1 MSGLAAETS
10 VTWVAAI
17 ATIVVLA
24 GLFGERRL
32 FGLAQHLLAGLAT
45 GYLAV
50 LALREVLLPRL
61 LDPLAADPAGR
72 LDLWVAGGLVVL
84 TALAAW
90 LPRRVA
96 AVPLAVLVGGLAAF
110 ALGGAVVGTVLPQAA
125 ATIVVPSDGAGLAA
139 GLASLAISVLVLL
152 AFVHGAPRAR
162 LVVAGASAGRWLM
175 LAGVGGWLGYL
186 LVTRLVLLTDRIGF
200 LLTDWLGVGR

>member
-1 MSGLAAETS
+1 MSGLAGEAS

-17 ATIVVLA
+17 ATLVVLA

-50 LALREVLLPRL
+50 LALREVLVPRL
-61 LDPLAADPAGR
+61 AAPLAADPAGR
-72 LDLWVAGGLVVL
+72 LDLWVALGLVVL

-90 LPRRVA
+90 LPRRLA
-96 AVPLAVLVGGLAAF
+96 AVPLAVLVGSLAAF

-125 ATIVVPSDGAGLAA
+125 SAIVVPTDGAGLAA
-139 GLASLAISVLVLL
+139 GLVSLAISVLVLL
-152 AFVHGAPRAR
+152 AFVQGAPRAR
-162 LVVAGASAGRWLM
+162 LVAAGASAGRWLM
-175 LAGVGGWLGYL
+175 LVGVGGWLGYL

-200 LLTDWLGVGR
+200 LLTDWLGVR

>member
-17 ATIVVLA
+17 ATLVVLA
-24 GLFGERRL
+24 GLLGERRL

-61 LDPLAADPAGR
+61 AAPLAADPGGR
-72 LDLWVAGGLVVL
+72 WDLWVAVGLVVL

-90 LPRRVA
+90 LPRRLA
-96 AVPLAVLVGGLAAF
+96 AVPLAVLIGSLAAF

-125 ATIVVPSDGAGLAA
+125 SALVVGSDGAGLAA

-152 AFVHGAPRAR
+152 AFVHGAPRRR
-162 LVVAGASAGRWLM
+162 LVAAGASAGRWLM

-200 LLTDWLGVGR
+200 LLVDWLGLGR

>member
-61 LDPLAADPAGR
+61 LDPLAADPADR
-72 LDLWVAGGLVVL
+72 LDLWVALGLVVL

-90 LPRRVA
+90 LPRRLA
-96 AVPLAVLVGGLAAF
+96 AVPLALLIGSLAAF

-125 ATIVVPSDGAGLAA
+125 ATIVVPSDGSGLAA

-152 AFVHGAPRAR
+152 AFVQGAPRGR
-162 LVVAGASAGRWLM
+162 LVAAGASAGRWLM

-200 LLTDWLGVGR
+200 LLIDWLGVGR

>member
-32 FGLAQHLLAGLAT
+32 FGFAQHLLAGLAT

-61 LDPLAADPAGR
+61 VDPLAADPAGR
-72 LDLWVAGGLVVL
+72 LDLWVALGLVVL

-90 LPRRVA
+90 LPRRLA
-96 AVPLAVLVGGLAAF
+96 AVPLAVLVGSLAAF

-125 ATIVVPSDGAGLAA
+125 ATIVVPSDGSGLAA

-152 AFVHGAPRAR
+152 AFVHGAPRGRFVA
-162 LVVAGASAGRWLM
+162 AGASAGRWLM

>member
-125 ATIVVPSDGAGLAA
+125 ATIVVPSDGAGLAG

>member
-1 MSGLAAETS
+1 MSGLAAEAS
-10 VTWVAAI
+10 VTWVAAV

-61 LDPLAADPAGR
+61 VDPLATDPVGR
-72 LDLWVAGGLVVL
+72 PELWVALGLVVL

-90 LPRRVA
+90 LPRPLA
-96 AVPLAVLVGGLAAF
+96 AVPLAVLIGSLAAF

-125 ATIVVPSDGAGLAA
+125 ATIVVSSDGTGLAT

-152 AFVHGAPRAR
+152 AFVHGAPRRR
-162 LVVAGASAGRWLM
+162 LVAAGASAGRWLM
-175 LAGVGGWLGYL
+175 LAGVGGWLGYM

-200 LLTDWLGVGR
+200 LLVDWLGLGR

>member
-17 ATIVVLA
+17 ATLVVLA

-61 LDPLAADPAGR
+61 AAPLVADPAGR
-72 LDLWVAGGLVVL
+72 PDLWLALGLVVL
-84 TALAAW
+84 TALALW
-90 LPRRVA
+90 VPRRVA
-96 AVPLAVLVGGLAAF
+96 AVPLAVLIGSLAAF

-125 ATIVVPSDGAGLAA
+125 AAIVVPTDAAGLVA
-139 GLASLAISVLVLL
+139 GLASLVITVLVLL

-162 LVVAGASAGRWLM
+162 VVAAGASAGRWLM
-175 LAGVGGWLGYL
+175 LVGVGGWLGYL

-200 LLTDWLGVGR
+200 LVVDWLGAGR